1 MTMPVRRDPK
11 TGSWFFRKTLR
22 TPDGKK
28 RELYGTPGA
37 YGPYQDLA
45 PTKIGADEAELR
57 AIAAAFAEVPAASTT
72 PAPTPVKQEE
82 VLTFEDWFHGRFWT
96 EWVIAQKNKPSE
108 VEAKTSIYKVHLGPA
123 FGRMALS
130 AIDFPVVAQF
140 RAKLIK
146 ARLSDKRINN
156 ILAVLS
162 KALNY
167 AEQAK
172 VIASAPSVGMLKV
185 ERPEIVAWSLEEYA
199 TLLTAAKKLDPM
211 WYAACCLAGEAG
223 LRVGEIRALD
233 WRRDVDLVAGTI
245 TVNRQTRRGEMTTPK
260 GRTRRTVPMTETL
273 VAALKALDTIRTG
286 FVIRNL
292 DGSGMTDN
300 ETKYHCYRICR
311 AAGLSERGWH
321 NLRHAFG
328 THAAMFG
335 VNPWKLM
342 LWMGHK
348 RIDETMLYVQF
359 AEVHMRPV
367 PETILAAGRG
377 NDDPDRRIVA
387 MLSARQNALLNDT
400 RCSKIAVNEGPEQ
413 ESRVI
418 SLV

>member
-1 MTMPVRRDPK
+1 MTMPARRDPR
-11 TGSWFFRKTLR
+11 TGGWFFRKRLT
-22 TPDGKK
+22 TPDGKTHD
-28 RELYGTPGA
+28 LFGTPGVP
-37 YGPYQDLA
+37 GPYQDLA
-45 PTKIGADEAELR
+45 PTKMGAQEAELR
-57 AIAAAFAEVPAASTT
+57 AIMAALAEVPAAATK
-72 PAPTPVKQEE
+72 PAPTPAKQEE
-82 VLTFEDWFHGRFWT
+82 VLTFKDWFHGRFWN

-108 VEAKTSIYKVHLGPA
+108 VVSKESIYKVHLGPE
-123 FGRMALS
+123 FGRMKLS
-130 AIDFPVVAQF
+130 AIDFPVIARF

-146 ARLSDKRINN
+146 AELSDKRINN

-172 VIASAPSVGMLKV
+172 VITSAPSVGMLKV

-199 TLLTAAKKLDPM
+199 RLFAAAKVFDPM

-233 WRRDVDLVAGTI
+233 WKRDVDLVGRTI
-245 TVNRQTRRGEMTTPK
+245 TVNKQIGLGQLTTPK
-260 GRTRRTVPMTETL
+260 GRTRRTVPMTDTL
-273 VAALKALDTIRTG
+273 LAALKALDTIRTG

-300 ETKYHCYRICR
+300 ATKYHCYRLCR
-311 AAGLSERGWH
+311 AAGLPERGWH
-321 NLRHAFG
+321 IMRHGFG

-377 NDDPDRRIVA
+377 SDDPDRRVIA
-387 MLSARQNALLNDT
+387 MLSARQNAQMNGA
-400 RCSKIAVNEGPEQ
+400 RCSQVAAEDGPQRETAL
-413 ESRVI
+413 I

>member
-1 MTMPVRRDPK
+1 M
-11 TGSWFFRKTLR
+11 
-22 TPDGKK
+22 
-28 RELYGTPGA
+28 
-37 YGPYQDLA
+37 
-45 PTKIGADEAELR
+45 
-57 AIAAAFAEVPAASTT
+57 AALAEVPAAATPT
-72 PAPTPVKQEE
+72 PAPVLAKREE
-82 VLTFEDWFHGRFWT
+82 MLTFKDWFHGRFWT

-108 VEAKTSIYKVHLGPA
+108 VEAKESIYRVHLGPV
-123 FGRMALS
+123 FGHMVLT
-130 AIDFPVVAQF
+130 AIDFPVIARF
-140 RAKLIK
+140 RAKLIESG
-146 ARLSDKRINN
+146 LSDKRINN

-172 VIASAPSVGMLKV
+172 VIPSAPSVGMLKV

-199 TLLTAAKKLDPM
+199 RLLATAKALDPM
-211 WYAACCLAGEAG
+211 WYAANCLAGEAG

-233 WRRDVDLVAGTI
+233 WRRDVDLVARTI
-245 TVNRQTRRGEMTTPK
+245 TVNKQIRRGHMTTPK
-260 GRTRRTVPMTETL
+260 GRTRRTVPMTDMLYE
-273 VAALKALDTIRTG
+273 ALKALDTIRTG

-311 AAGLSERGWH
+311 AAGLPERGWH
-321 NLRHAFG
+321 ILRHAFG

-359 AEVHMRPV
+359 AEVHMRPL
-367 PETILAAGRG
+367 PDGIIAASRG
-377 NDDPDRRIVA
+377 YDDPDRRIIA
-387 MLSARQNALLNDT
+387 MLSARQNVQMNDA
-400 RCSKIAVNEGPEQ
+400 RCSQVAANEGSPRQ
-413 ESRVI
+413 NSSI
-418 SLV
+418 SMT